1 MSLSGSLPLARAACS
16 EATRRMR
23 VGSPRKATDA
33 CTRRS
38 HSIMDKSYERVVPP
52 AALSEM
58 LSQPPADE
66 PRTSKVSSRVFT
78 SGFHALQEP
87 QLYRTPPEL
96 SRASSPD
103 SRFVERAARARPRT
117 GFADASSGCLSEQ
130 TMPRR
135 RETTAK
141 EPRGRS
147 TSTPSERPRRGAARR
162 RNRAKTRTHDDA
174 ESHAGP
180 AGGAARRLGLGNV
193 R

>member
-1 MSLSGSLPLARAACS
+1 
-16 EATRRMR
+16 MR

-33 CTRRS
+33 NRRS

-78 SGFHALQEP
+78 SGFHALQAP

-117 GFADASSGCLSEQ
+117 GFADASSGYHSER
-130 TMPRR
+130 TMPQ
-135 RETTAK
+135 
-141 EPRGRS
+141 
-147 TSTPSERPRRGAARR
+147 RPKNDCEGAARTIDERALGAPAAR
-162 RNRAKTRTHDDA
+162 REAPTKSREDA
-174 ESHAGP
+174 NARRCESHAGP
-180 AGGAARRLGLGNV
+180 VGGAARRLGLGHV